1 MPPSPRHRRAR
12 GFTLLEIIAVVALI
26 ALAATVVVVSVGS
39 GLEGARVRSASK
51 DLVAALRYT
60 RGQAI
65 VQRTPQAL
73 LLDVEGRAYQA
84 PGRERR
90 ELPRKMELRLVT
102 ARDELVGEGAGRI
115 RFFPDGSSTGG
126 RITLALGDAEWFVD
140 VEWLTGE
147 VKLRDP
153 AEER

>member
-1 MPPSPRHRRAR
+1 LKHQRAR

-65 VQRTPQAL
+65 VQRSPQAL
-73 LLDVEGRAYQA
+73 LLEVDARAYQA

-90 ELPRKMELRLVT
+90 ELPRNMELRLVT

-126 RITLALGDAEWFVD
+126 QITLALGEAEWSID